1 MSISQSMPFFT
12 MPQPSTPVL
21 INTGVLGWGM
31 VKKGIDWE
39 MLIYLGATLSIPT
52 ILTKAKIDQWLGG
65 FISPFIMPYVDY
77 PAISFI
83 MIALFIY
90 VMKLFFTSGLAV
102 ITLSIVLIPLAVD
115 MQISPWIIIMLI
127 LIATEVWFFPFQV
140 DWHTLAMA
148 TTEGKGFSYR
158 LMGRINPIYAIAYLL
173 ALIAA
178 IPFWR
183 YLGLIG

>member
-1 MSISQSMPFFT
+1 MIGLC
-12 MPQPSTPVL
+12 VL

-39 MLIYLGATLSIPT
+39 MLIYLGATLSIPGV
-52 ILTKAKIDQWLGG
+52 LTKAKIDQWLVG
-65 FISPFIMPYVDY
+65 FIAPVIMPYVDR
-77 PAISFI
+77 PAVSFI
-83 MIALFIY
+83 IIALFIY
-90 VMKLFFTSGLAV
+90 ALKLIFTSGIAV
-102 ITLSIVLIPLAVD
+102 VTLSIVLIPLAVE

-140 DWHTLAMA
+140 DWHTLANA
-148 TTEGKGFSYR
+148 TTDGKGFSYR
-158 LMGRINPIYAIAYLL
+158 LLGRVNPIYAIAYLL
-173 ALIAA
+173 AIIAA